1 MEVKL
6 AIGLGIKDG
15 TKRIDMSDKLWEVE
29 IERINTEVQLCK
41 QKLDIIET
49 NHLVHI
55 QKDLDKLNRILW
67 IVGFG
72 VFTQLIYALRA
83 LIM

>member
-1 MEVKL
+1 MAE
-6 AIGLGIKDG
+6 
-15 TKRIDMSDKLWEVE
+15 DKTWEVE
-29 IERINTEVQLCK
+29 VQKLNTEVQLCK
-41 QKLDIIET
+41 QKLEIIET

-72 VFTQLIYALRA
+72 VFSQLLYALRA
-83 LIM
+83 LVL

>member
-1 MEVKL
+1 
-6 AIGLGIKDG
+6 
-15 TKRIDMSDKLWEVE
+15 MSENKNWEVE

-41 QKLDIIET
+41 QKLETIEH

-72 VFTQLIYALRA
+72 VFSQLLYALRA
-83 LIM
+83 LVL

>member
-1 MEVKL
+1 
-6 AIGLGIKDG
+6 
-15 TKRIDMSDKLWEVE
+15 MSDKLWEVE

-41 QKLDIIET
+41 QKLDIIEN

-72 VFTQLIYALRA
+72 VFSQLLYALRA
-83 LIM
+83 LIL

>member
-1 MEVKL
+1 
-6 AIGLGIKDG
+6 
-15 TKRIDMSDKLWEVE
+15 MSDKLWEVE

-41 QKLDIIET
+41 QKLDIIEN